1 MQKNKNRVLFGSM
14 KIMMAVALLAGVS
27 IVCGK
32 VLAIPGGDVMRF
44 SFENLPILLA
54 GMAFGPVVGC
64 VTGVVAD
71 LLGCLMVGYTINP
84 LVTAGAAA
92 IGLISGIL
100 FWILKKSPCLVRVG
114 VTVLT
119 AHLVGSVVVKTF
131 GLAKFYS
138 FSFLTLMAWRGLN
151 YLIVGALEFILLFV
165 LFRNKAF
172 TDQLNKLKR

>member
-1 MQKNKNRVLFGSM
+1 MQKNKNRVLFGSL
-14 KIMMAVALLAGVS
+14 KIMMAVALLAGIS

-71 LLGCLMVGYTINP
+71 LLGCLMVGYTVNP

-92 IGLISGIL
+92 IGLLGGLL
-100 FWILKKSPCLVRVG
+100 FWLFKKAPCFLRVG
-114 VTVLT
+114 LTVFL
-119 AHLVGSVVVKTF
+119 AHLVGSVVIKTF
-131 GLAKFYS
+131 GLAQFYAIP
-138 FSFLTLMAWRGLN
+138 FLTLMAWRGLN
-151 YLIVGALEFILLFV
+151 YLIVGALEFVLLFV
-165 LFRNKAF
+165 LFRSKAF